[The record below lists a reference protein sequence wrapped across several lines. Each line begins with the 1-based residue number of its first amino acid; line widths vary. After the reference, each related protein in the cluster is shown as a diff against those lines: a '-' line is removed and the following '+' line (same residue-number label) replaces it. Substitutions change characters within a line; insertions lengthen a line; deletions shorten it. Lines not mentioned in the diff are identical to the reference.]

1 MDLTY
6 HDRIDYKTTL
16 SIFMTTIAPRRTV
29 GILTGYQVY
38 GNLPGNLAL
47 EGNTI
52 SDYLLHVLQG
62 TLAAGRNLDCNLL
75 LGCGFGRPPQPNN
88 PFPAWFTRSPD
99 STFVPIGPW
108 NTDGLVILTPLISEQ
123 RARLLEELR
132 AGGFPIVYAGTGKPA
147 PAVTTDN
154 ATGIRQAVMHL
165 REHGHSRIAYI
176 AGYENVIGDSSIR
189 LEAYKAAMQEFGLEL
204 KLELI
209 AYGYHTIQGGEL
221 AMKRLLDSGHLFSAV
236 LTSDYSSAVGA
247 VRFLE
252 ETGHRIPEDIAL
264 IGFDDYLGAQAQNSP
279 MTTVH
284 QQLFELGY
292 RSVELVLDYIE
303 NRRSEPTIIRV
314 PEQLVTRQSCGCRI
328 TGSWPLHPKNDL
340 RGFSISHITRQMAAA
355 VFGGSYYL
363 SVEKIHTAFA
373 DFMAAFLHSLKKADK
388 NEFSSALKLLVQQI
402 EEKGDDPYILQPA
415 LSILR
420 NNLTSLAGFRQNS
433 QLVEDWMD
441 QARLIVNEH
450 SHQRTAQYLVRQA
463 NTADTVGI
471 MTAKLL
477 AALDERQILDI
488 LNIHLPSI
496 GIQHVLI
503 AVFDS
508 AQDDDDPVATSL
520 FWLPATAETEVEFK
534 RYPTRQ
540 FPPVGLYA
548 LQGSFQVVI
557 LPLLALGEQI
567 GYIAFEAGNLET
579 LAEITQQVSA
589 ALLTLRLYR
598 EAADGRRL
606 AEDAN
611 RLKTR
616 FLSTVS
622 HELRTP
628 LNLIVGLSELILR
641 EQSQGKNPSSQDLE
655 RIYSNSKHLGYLIR
669 DVLDLASSD
678 AGQLRLALEPLDM
691 LEVLQVVIE
700 TGEQLARD
708 KGLEWYVEIPGETIR
723 VLGDRTRLRQIALN
737 LISNAVKF
745 TSDGSISMSVS
756 LNQGKVLV
764 TVTDTG
770 LGVPIEEQ
778 VSIFD
783 EFHQA
788 ERTASRGFGGMGLG
802 LAISK
807 HLIELHGGEIGVH
820 SSGIE
825 GDGAAFYFMLP
836 LMSGQEQMEKTLPVS
851 FANITLVSEEPDTA
865 EPVRTYLEQH
875 GFNTSILPAD
885 RDGEWISFLAAA
897 PPAAIL
903 LDRKAARS
911 GAWEILRRLKQN
923 PHLQSLPVLFYSYS
937 GKQLSGAL
945 LELDY
950 QTKPLTAAGLEQVL
964 LNFRPAGQ
972 PFQTIL
978 LVDDDQNLLDIHT
991 RLIQSQMPACHILHA
1006 HDGFQALEILKNLH
1020 PDLILLDLIM
1030 PNLDGF
1036 GVLEALHTNKACQNI
1051 PVIVLTAQVLTDSD
1065 MARLNRGVLA
1075 VLEKGI
1081 LSAEET
1087 LTHIVNVL
1095 NRTNR
1100 SGGATQK
1107 LVRQAMTFIH
1117 TNYTDP
1123 ITRESLADHLSIS
1136 ENYLTNCFQKELGIS
1151 PIAYINRYRVRQACA
1166 LLEKG
1171 ELNITEVAQ
1180 AVGYSDHAYFSKVFQ
1195 RELGISP
1202 SAYRRG
1208 FRLRGA
1214 TL

>member
-1 MDLTY
+1 
-6 HDRIDYKTTL
+6 
-16 SIFMTTIAPRRTV
+16 MTSTFPRRTV

-62 TLAAGRNLDCNLL
+62 TLAAGRELDCNLL
-75 LGCGFGRPPQPNN
+75 LGCGLGRPPQPDN
-88 PFPAWFTRSPD
+88 PYPAWFTCSPD

-108 NTDGLVILTPLISEQ
+108 NTDGLIILTPLISEQ
-123 RARLLEELR
+123 RNQLLKEVR
-132 AGGFPIVYAGTGKPA
+132 DGGFPIVYAGTGKPA

-189 LEAYKAAMQEFGLEL
+189 LDAYKAAMQEFGFEI
-204 KLELI
+204 KPDLI
-209 AYGYHTIQGGEL
+209 AFGYHTIQGGEL
-221 AMKRLLDSGHLFSAV
+221 AMRKLLDSGHSFSAV

-247 VRFLE
+247 VRVLE
-252 ETGHRIPEDIAL
+252 ETGQRIPEDIAI

-292 RSVELVLDYIE
+292 RSMELVLDYIE

-328 TGSWPLHPKNDL
+328 EDNWLFPPVKNDSE
-340 RGFSISHITRQMAAA
+340 FSIPYIIQQMATA

-363 SVEKIHTAFA
+363 PIERIHTAFT
-373 DFMAAFLHSLKKADK
+373 DFFAAFLQSLKKADK
-388 NEFSSALKLLVQQI
+388 KEFSSALKSLLQRI

-420 NNLTSLAGFRQNS
+420 NSITALAVFKQNP
-433 QLVEDWMD
+433 QLAEDWMD
-441 QARLIVNEH
+441 QARLLVNEH
-450 SHQRTAQYLVRQA
+450 SHQRTAQYLIRQA

-477 AALDERQILDI
+477 AAMDERQILDI
-488 LNIHLPSI
+488 LTTHLPSI
-496 GIQHVLI
+496 GIQYVHI

-508 AQDDDDPVATSL
+508 AQDDEDPVATSL
-520 FWLPATAETEVEFK
+520 LWSPSLAEMGVEFR
-534 RYPTRQ
+534 RYPSRQ
-540 FPPVGLYA
+540 FPPVGLYTTQA
-548 LQGSFQVVI
+548 SFQVAI

-567 GYIAFEAGNLET
+567 GYIAYEASNLET
-579 LAEITQQVSA
+579 LADITQEVSA
-589 ALLTLRLYR
+589 ALLTLKLYR
-598 EAADGRRL
+598 QAADGRRL
-606 AEDAN
+606 AEEAN

-641 EQSQGKNPSSQDLE
+641 EQRQGKNPSLQDLE
-655 RIYSNSKHLGYLIR
+655 RIYSSSKHLGFLIR

-678 AGQLRLALEPLDM
+678 AGQLRLILESLD
-691 LEVLQVVIE
+691 LVEVLQDVVE
-700 TGEQLARD
+700 TGEQLTRD
-708 KGLEWYVEIPGETIR
+708 KGLEWRVEIPNERIR

-745 TSDGSISMSVS
+745 TSEGSITLSVS
-756 LNQGKVLV
+756 VNAGKVMV
-764 TVTDTG
+764 SVSDTG
-770 LGVPIEEQ
+770 LGVPLEEQ
-778 VSIFD
+778 VTIFD

-807 HLIELHGGEIGVH
+807 HLIDLHGGKIGVH

-825 GDGAAFYFMLP
+825 GDGATFYFTLSLMPEHGQMGKYLP
-836 LMSGQEQMEKTLPVS
+836 IP
-851 FANITLVSEEPDTA
+851 FATITLVTEEPETA
-865 EPVRTYLEQH
+865 EQVCAYLEQL
-875 GFNTSILPAD
+875 GFNISIQHAD
-885 RDGEWISFLAAA
+885 RDSEWISFLAAA

-903 LDRKAARS
+903 LDRKTATR
-911 GAWEILRRLKQN
+911 GGWEILRRLKQN
-923 PHLQSLPVLFYSYS
+923 PHLKSIPVLFYSYS
-937 GKQLSGAL
+937 GKDVPGAV

-950 QTKPLTAAGLEQVL
+950 QTKPLTAEGLEQIL
-964 LNFRPAGQ
+964 LNSPPSDQ
-972 PFQTIL
+972 PLQTIL
-978 LVDDDQNLLDIHT
+978 LVDDDQSILDIHT
-991 RLIQSQMPACHILHA
+991 RLIQSQVPACHVIHA
-1006 HDGFQALEILKNLH
+1006 HDGCQALEILQNLH
-1020 PDLILLDLIM
+1020 PDLILLDLMM
-1030 PNLDGF
+1030 PKLDGF
-1036 GVLEALHTNKACQNI
+1036 GVLEALHTNKAHQDI
-1051 PVIVLTAQVLTDSD
+1051 PVIVLTAQVLSESD

-1081 LSAEET
+1081 FSAEET
-1087 LTHIVNVL
+1087 FAHIVNAL
-1095 NRTNR
+1095 NRKNR
-1100 SGGATQK
+1100 SGAATQR
-1107 LVRQAMTFIH
+1107 LVRLAMTYIH
-1117 TNYTDP
+1117 ANYCES

-1151 PIAYINRYRVRQACA
+1151 PIAYINRYRVRQACT

-1171 ELNITEVAQ
+1171 ELNITEVAL
-1180 AVGYSDHAYFSKVFQ
+1180 AVGYSEHAYFSKVFQ
-1195 RELGISP
+1195 REMGVPP

-1208 FRLRGA
+1208 SRIRGP
-1214 TL
+1214 TP